1 MKYYMYVYTILT
13 LGCCISC
20 MDDSSDEEASLN
32 TPTTKRM
39 REKGDDHSS
48 SHRTKKEKHS
58 H

>member
-1 MKYYMYVYTILT
+1 MYVYTILT

-48 SHRTKKEKHS
+48 SHRTKREKHS
-58 H
+58 HIV